1 MCETARIE
9 TSELWDEKRKWGE
22 EEEEEEE
29 KEEGDRA
36 SAADAT
42 RSQRVP
48 EKYTK

>member
-1 MCETARIE
+1 MCEKAGRDTKV
-9 TSELWDEKRKWGE
+9 SYEKRKWA
-22 EEEEEEE
+22 EEEEEE

-42 RSQRVP
+42 LSQRVP